1 MRRFASGFSLV
12 RCPPAERQIT
22 RSKLFGGLVAA
33 HDKGVLHRDLKPEN
47 IFLTSDGRIEND
59 FGVAKLRR
67 PEGDFASVDAP
78 TVASQI
84 GAGVVLGAVAYM
96 SPEQIRGKPAD
107 TRSDLFCV
115 GAILY
120 EMVSGKRAFRGDTAA
135 DAMSAIG
142 CEQDGGLDLAKF
154 IHLGRT
160 SQLAEGVANENRA
173 RHLFAEQIAG
183 MRQDGCH
190 ASAHVVA
197 TGDGRLPDLNASNI
211 GDRIQRAGGQD
222 ANSQPQ
228 IRGAGSCIGTCVLR
242 DRGGGRQQD
251 HHGCENLLGHVV
263 GQSDGSWCY
272 FTTSPRSVNA

>member
-190 ASAHVVA
+190 ASAHSSPRVMVVCPTSTPATSVIASSGPVGRMPTLSPKSEARGRALELVSCA
-197 TGDGRLPDLNASNI
+197 TGAAVASKTTTAA
-211 GDRIQRAGGQD
+211 RI
-222 ANSQPQ
+222 
-228 IRGAGSCIGTCVLR
+228 
-242 DRGGGRQQD
+242 
-251 HHGCENLLGHVV
+251 
-263 GQSDGSWCY
+263 
-272 FTTSPRSVNA
+272 FSVM